1 MIRLS
6 DVKGVTVRPLTLI
19 RSVIGCAVPC
29 APRSAKYAED
39 ENVVDWAERTITLL
53 TRSGLVEDQ
62 LPVKATNFGIHN
74 NPRDL
79 NAVI

>member
-1 MIRLS
+1 MIPFR
-6 DVKGVTVRPLTLI
+6 DVKHITLRSLTLI

-53 TRSGLVEDQ
+53 TRSGLV
-62 LPVKATNFGIHN
+62 V
-74 NPRDL
+74 
-79 NAVI
+79 